1 MNEHRTTIQ
10 HMVFEKELLM
20 AVRAALAAG
29 RLIMD
34 VYESEDFEIE
44 KKGDDS
50 PLTRADRAA
59 HESIV
64 HALEST
70 GLPVLSEEG
79 KSIAYEE
86 RKAWKR
92 YWLVD
97 PLDGTKEF
105 ISRNGEFTVNIAL
118 IEEGVPVLGVVY
130 VPVLDEL
137 FFGSTDEGGYY
148 IPVASGSS
156 GSLDRLLERAYA
168 LPLAKNERP
177 YRVVGS
183 RSHMN
188 DLTTAFID
196 SVRDEYPD
204 LEIVQRGSSLKI
216 CMVAAGD
223 ADIYPRFGPTMEWD
237 TAAGHA
243 VVRAAGKSMIEAG
256 SGKELRYNKE
266 ELLNPYFI
274 VW

>member
-1 MNEHRTTIQ
+1 
-10 HMVFEKELLM
+10 MVFEKELLV
-20 AVRAALAAG
+20 AVEAALEAG
-29 RLIMD
+29 RLIMEI
-34 VYESEDFEIE
+34 YESEDFGIE

-70 GLPVLSEEG
+70 GLPILSEEG

-118 IEEGVPVLGVVY
+118 IEEGMPVLGVVY

-148 IPVASGSS
+148 VPVASGLS
-156 GSLDRLLERAYA
+156 GSIDRLQERAYA
-168 LPLAKNERP
+168 LPLAKKGRP

-188 DLTTAFID
+188 DLTAAFID

>member
-1 MNEHRTTIQ
+1 MMQ
-10 HMVFEKELLM
+10 FEKELML
-20 AVRAALAAG
+20 AIKAAIDAG
-29 RLIMD
+29 RVIME
-34 VYESEDFEIE
+34 VYGSDDFEVE
-44 KKGDDS
+44 KKGDHS
-50 PLTRADRAA
+50 PLTKADRGA
-59 HESIV
+59 HDVIMHE
-64 HALEST
+64 LEGS

-79 KSIAYEE
+79 KEITYDE
-86 RKAWKR
+86 RKKWKR
-92 YWLVD
+92 FWLVD

-105 ISRNGEFTVNIAL
+105 VSYNGEFAVNIAL
-118 IEEGVPVLGVVY
+118 IENGEPVLGIVY

-137 FFGSTDEGGYY
+137 FYGAVGKGAYYMSGMNNWYRNGEGLFN
-148 IPVASGSS
+148 S
-156 GSLDRLLERAYA
+156 AYR
-168 LPLAKNERP
+168 LPLKQKERP

-188 DLTTAFID
+188 DLTVAFID
-196 SVRDEYPD
+196 SLKGEYPD

-243 VVRAAGKSMIEAG
+243 IARAVGKRMVEAE
-256 SGKELRYNKE
+256 SGKELQYNKE
-266 ELLNPYFI
+266 ELMNPYFI